1 MISLAHEKRR
11 LIDKGMS
18 KENINGIV
26 QIEAAAEYEKA
37 AKGPLKK
44 YPSLELVRLE
54 KLFFIIRKNPHS
66 TNHILIFY

>member
-1 MISLAHEKRR
+1 MT
-11 LIDKGMS
+11 
-18 KENINGIV
+18 ENNKFGLV

-54 KLFFIIRKNPHS
+54 KLFLKEKKR
-66 TNHILIFY
+66 